1 MKDQPRIPLS
11 STTRSQRGFRLVCFG
26 GYTAHY
32 RQPPSTGDA
41 FATRVHS
48 SGDIWTHSRSA
59 WAPLLALMK
68 GVGIEGDAPIFSGTR
83 IHNVQLPPPTRHGM
97 HWAMP
102 GCLYFQPLR
111 RRQKRRLRR
120 RRRRHKRR
128 NLRRRRQKQRLR
140 RRRRR
145 RKRRNLRRRRQKRR
159 LRRRRRRHKRR
170 NLRRRRQKQRLRR
183 RRRRHKRR
191 NLRRRRQK
199 RRLRRRR
206 RRHKTL
212 RKPQVFVFTA

>member
-1 MKDQPRIPLS
+1 MRVSERGTSFSSVPRCVPLQVLPRQRACTHQTLISRWSSMKDQPRIPLS

-41 FATRVHS
+41 FATHVHS

-145 RKRRNLRRRRQKRR
+145 
-159 LRRRRRRHKRR
+159 
-170 NLRRRRQKQRLRR
+170 
-183 RRRRHKRR
+183 HKRR